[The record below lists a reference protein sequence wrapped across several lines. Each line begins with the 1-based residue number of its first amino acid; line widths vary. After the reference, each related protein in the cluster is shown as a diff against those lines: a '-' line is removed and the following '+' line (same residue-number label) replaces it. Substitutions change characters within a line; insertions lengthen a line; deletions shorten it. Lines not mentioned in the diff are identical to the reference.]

1 VTSPRLRIV
10 FAGTPEFAAVSLRA
24 LLDDGSNGVVA
35 VYCQPDRP
43 AGRGRQL
50 TACAVKRLAVER
62 GLPVYQPTSFKE
74 APELEAFRALQPDL
88 LVVVAYGLILPRTL
102 LEIPRLGCINVH
114 ASLLPRWRGAAPIER
129 AIMAGDTETGVT
141 LMRVEPRLDSG
152 PVLAAARCPIAE
164 DDTAGALHD
173 RLARLG
179 AALLVSTLPF
189 LESETVTAIR
199 QDDSLAT
206 YAAKIDRREAELEWS
221 LSAAELARRV
231 RALNPRLGAIATI
244 AGETVKIWRAESTG
258 EICAR
263 PPGEIVRA
271 GPAGIDIA
279 TGDGVLRLLSIQP
292 PGRRPV
298 SVADFLN
305 ARPRL
310 KEHA

>member
-1 VTSPRLRIV
+1 MTNPRLRIV

-24 LLDDGSNGVVA
+24 LLDDGSHDILA

-43 AGRGRQL
+43 AGRGRAL

-62 GLPVYQPTSFKE
+62 GLPVHQPTGFRE
-74 APELEAFRALQPDL
+74 AGELEAIRALRPDL
-88 LVVVAYGLILPRTL
+88 LIVVAYGLILPRAL

-129 AIMAGDTETGVT
+129 AIIAGDTETGVT
-141 LMRVEPRLDSG
+141 LMRVERRLDSG
-152 PVLAAARCPIAE
+152 PVLAVARCPIAE

-179 AALLVSTLPF
+179 AALLVSTLP
-189 LESETVTAIR
+189 SVANGTVTATQ
-199 QDDSLAT
+199 QDEALAT
-206 YAAKIDRREAELEWS
+206 YAAKIDRREAELDWS
-221 LSAAELARRV
+221 MSAAALARRV
-231 RALNPRLGAIATI
+231 RALNPRLGASTTI
-244 AGETVKIWRAESTG
+244 AGETVKIWLAESTA
-258 EICAR
+258 EPCAR

-271 GPAGIDIA
+271 GSAGIDIA

-292 PGRRPV
+292 PGRRAV
-298 SVADFLN
+298 SAAEFLN

-310 KEHA
+310 RERA

>member
-1 VTSPRLRIV
+1 MTHPRLRIV

-24 LLDDGSNGVVA
+24 LLDDGGHDILA

-43 AGRGRQL
+43 AGRGRAL

-62 GLPVYQPTSFKE
+62 GLPVRQPISFTE
-74 APELEAFRALQPDL
+74 TRELEAFRGLQADL
-88 LVVVAYGLILPRTL
+88 LIVVAYGLILPRAL
-102 LEIPRLGCINVH
+102 LDIPRLGCVNVH

-152 PVLAAARCPIAE
+152 PILAVARCPIAE

-179 AALLVSTLPF
+179 AALLVSTLP
-189 LESETVTAIR
+189 SVANGTVTATR
-199 QDDSLAT
+199 QDETLAT
-206 YAAKIDRREAELEWS
+206 YAAKIDRREAELDWS
-221 LSAAELARRV
+221 MSAAELARRV
-231 RALNPRLGAIATI
+231 RALNPRLGASATI
-244 AGETVKIWRAESTG
+244 AGETVKIWLAESTA
-258 EICAR
+258 EPCAQ

-271 GPAGIDIA
+271 GSAGIDIA
-279 TGDGVLRLLSIQP
+279 TGDGVLRVLSIQP
-292 PGRRPV
+292 PGRRAV
-298 SVADFLN
+298 SAADYLN

-310 KEHA
+310 RERA